1 VSFPPPSR
9 PLRQVRVVLSST
21 ALLSF
26 VPSWKASALALSELA
41 VSAFFVIGILAPVL
55 GQQAIWMVVGMFA
68 VSVLVRSIDIESWGL
83 FLPGGLAGRARSAFG
98 PNAGAFAAAAA
109 MSERILLAALAAA
122 IVGRYGADL
131 VISARSALD
140 FKRQITAD
148 DLSALISLLL
158 VGAVWLAARTGR
170 EFDTDARAR
179 CIWIGAG
186 ILGITI
192 AWGMVEAA
200 RNPSAVVSS
209 GRLPSALDVALALG
223 LAVPLLGGGDS
234 LIRSAHE
241 LPPPRIQA
249 LRRARLLMI
258 AVAAILVIAPAGIAR
273 LFFDGTQALWT
284 DTPLLGVSSILHGPS
299 WLTTLVRFAVSAATL
314 LILAPAVQ
322 AAVGDTTQQLRI
334 ASNEFMLPGW
344 IAQQHP
350 QFGTFSAAVNVAAGA
365 AALVLLPSS
374 ARVSWLAQAY
384 AVSLTVTLLIRIAAL
399 GKLRDKN
406 RRAGSYITPWNLH
419 VGHKVVPVGLW
430 LVALVALAGL
440 GSTLLFPDPA
450 AMITAAMILLV
461 GAAFLFGAQLSTGP
475 AALETTDAF
484 ELLPSSELVRG
495 QVEARPGNVLVPIR
509 NPHALAHVASALKAA
524 GDRDVVIMTVRVIGV
539 DADEDGANQT
549 APTAAERRLF
559 SSVIALAEQMEKPVR
574 LMIVPSH
581 NVSEAI
587 VTAAIRLKSSE
598 VYVGESATLSAA
610 DQAQMMGEAWEA
622 AEKTESLAIRLVIYH
637 NSGRTDAYHLGAHP
651 PALGPG
657 DLELIHRIWLDAVK
671 AIGPQVHHHDVVRAA
686 LTQME
691 KQLTDQ
697 QRDEALAAIRQAARP
712 ADELADAVRARDF
725 TRLRDIARNRHA
737 ADLAEM
743 LTKLAVEDQVVAFR
757 VLPRKDAAAV
767 FEYLPLD
774 EQETLLKSMGHE
786 DVAALLN
793 QMAPDDRTM
802 FLEELPAAATRQL
815 LSVLTPAQRS
825 VAMTLLGYPE
835 GSIGRLM
842 TPSYVAVREDWTVR
856 QVLDHIRAYGQDSE
870 TLDVIYVVDQQGLLV
885 DDIRLREL
893 LLTSPENYVHD
904 LMDHRFI
911 ALKATDDQQTAV
923 SAFKSYDRTALPVT
937 DTAGM
942 LIGIVTIDDVL
953 DVAEARATKEIQQIG
968 GSEALDEPY
977 MEIAFWRMIRKRG
990 SWLTALFLGEL
1001 LTATAMGAFEA
1012 EISKAVVL
1020 AMFIPLIISSGGNSG
1035 SQASTLVIRA
1045 LALGEVGLRDWWRV
1059 MRREILAGLALGT
1072 LLGGIGFMRISIW
1085 STFSNIYGEHW
1096 LLVALTVAFALVGIV
1111 LWGTLIGSLLPFI
1124 LRRLGFDPATSSAP
1138 FVATLVDVTGLVIY
1152 FTVALVILHGTLL

>member
-1 VSFPPPSR
+1 MSFPPSSR
-9 PLRQVRVVLSST
+9 PLRQIRVVLSST

-41 VSAFFVIGILAPVL
+41 VSAFFILGILTPVL
-55 GQQAIWMVVGMFA
+55 GRQAIWMVLGMFG
-68 VSVLVRSIDIESWGL
+68 VSVLVRLIDIESWGL
-83 FLPGGLAGRARSAFG
+83 FLPGGLAGRTRSAFG
-98 PNAGAFAAAAA
+98 PNLGAFAVAAAL
-109 MSERILLAALAAA
+109 SERILLAALAAA

-131 VISARSALD
+131 VISARTALD
-140 FKRQITAD
+140 FKRQIAAD
-148 DLSALISLLL
+148 DLSALISVLL

-170 EFDTDARAR
+170 ELDTDVRAR
-179 CIWIGAG
+179 CIWIATG
-186 ILGITI
+186 ILGVAIV
-192 AWGMVEAA
+192 WGIVEAA
-200 RNPSAVVSS
+200 RAVT
-209 GRLPSALDVALALG
+209 PTALAGSPPTLFEVALALG
-223 LAVPLLGGGDS
+223 LTVPVLGGGDS
-234 LIRSAHE
+234 LIRAAHE

-249 LRRARLLMI
+249 LRRTRLLMSL
-258 AVAAILVIAPAGIAR
+258 VAAILVVAPLWIGR
-273 LFFDGTQALWT
+273 FFFDATQALWL
-284 DTPLLGVSSILHGPS
+284 DTPLLGVSSILRGPY
-299 WLTTLVRFAVSAATL
+299 WLTTLMRFGVSAATL
-314 LILAPAVQ
+314 LMLAPAIQ
-322 AAVGDTTQQLRI
+322 SALADTTQQLRT
-334 ASNEFMLPGW
+334 ASNEFMLPAW
-344 IAQQHP
+344 IGQQHP
-350 QFGTFSAAVNVAAGA
+350 QFGTFSAAVNIAAGA
-365 AALVLLPSS
+365 TALVLLPTS
-374 ARVSWLAQAY
+374 ARVSWLARGY
-384 AVSLTVTLLIRIAAL
+384 AVSIAVTLLIRIAAL
-399 GKLRDKN
+399 SRLRN
-406 RRAGSYITPWNLH
+406 RNRAATYITPWNLR
-419 VGHKVVPVGLW
+419 VGRRVVPIGLW

-440 GSTLLFPDPA
+440 ASTLYFGSPPA
-450 AMITAAMILLV
+450 LITVAEILLV
-461 GAAFLFGAQLSTGP
+461 GAAFLFGAQLSAATT
-475 AALETTDAF
+475 ALETTDAF

-495 QVEARPGNVLVPIR
+495 QVDARPGNLLVTIR

-524 GDRDVVIMTVRVIGV
+524 ADRDVVIMTVRVIGV
-539 DADEDGANQT
+539 DADEDGASQT
-549 APTAAERRLF
+549 APTPAESRLF
-559 SSVIALAEQMEKPVR
+559 SSVVALAEQMEKPVR

-581 NVSEAI
+581 DVSEAI
-587 VTAAIRLKSSE
+587 VTTAIRLKSSE
-598 VYVGESATLSAA
+598 VYVGESASLSAA
-610 DQAQMMGEAWEA
+610 DQARLMGEAWEA
-622 AEKTESLAIRLVIYH
+622 AEKTESQAVRLVIYH

-651 PALGPG
+651 PALGPA

-671 AIGPQVHHHDVVRAA
+671 AVGPQVHHHDVVRAA

-737 ADLAEM
+737 ADLAEL

-774 EQETLLKSMGHE
+774 EQESLLKSMGHE

-815 LSVLTPAQRS
+815 LSLLTPAQRS

-835 GSIGRLM
+835 DSIGRLM
-842 TPSYVAVREDWTVR
+842 TPSYLAVREDWTVR

-893 LLTSPENYVHD
+893 LLTSPDNYVHD

-923 SAFKSYDRTALPVT
+923 SSFKSYDRTALPVT
-937 DTAGM
+937 DSAGM

-1059 MRREILAGLALGT
+1059 MRREILAGLALGA
-1072 LLGGIGFMRISIW
+1072 LLGAIGFMRISIW
-1085 STFSNIYGEHW
+1085 STFSNVYGEHW
-1096 LLVALTVAFALVGIV
+1096 LLVGLTVAFALVGIV

-1152 FTVALVILHGTLL
+1152 FSVALVILRGTLL

>member
-1 VSFPPPSR
+1 M
-9 PLRQVRVVLSST
+9 RVVLSPT

-26 VPSWKASALALSELA
+26 VPSWTAAALALSELS
-41 VSAFFVIGILAPVL
+41 VSAFFIIGILAPVL
-55 GQQAIWMVVGMFA
+55 GALSIWMVGGMFA
-68 VSVLVRSIDIESWGL
+68 VGVLVRSIDIESWGL
-83 FLPGGLAGRARSAFG
+83 FLPGGLAGRVRSAFG
-98 PNAGAFAAAAA
+98 PGPGAFATAAAL
-109 MSERILLAALAAA
+109 SERILLAALAAA

-131 VISARSALD
+131 VISARTALD
-140 FKRQITAD
+140 FRRQIAAD
-148 DLSALISLLL
+148 DLSALISILL
-158 VGAVWLAARTGR
+158 VGAVWIAARTGR
-170 EFDTDARAR
+170 ELDTGVRAR
-179 CIWIGAG
+179 CIWLAAAILGVAILWGATGGAG
-186 ILGITI
+186 AT
-192 AWGMVEAA
+192 AEAIE
-200 RNPSAVVSS
+200 PSRAFSIWSLV
-209 GRLPSALDVALALG
+209 LALG
-223 LAVPLLGGGDS
+223 LTLPVLGGGDA

-249 LRRARLLMI
+249 LRRTRLLMTVVAGALVLAPVWI
-258 AVAAILVIAPAGIAR
+258 AHR
-273 LFFDGTQALWT
+273 HFDSGQALWI
-284 DTPLLGVSSILHGPS
+284 DTPLLGVGSIGRGPFWFTS
-299 WLTTLVRFAVSAATL
+299 VVRFAVSTAAL
-314 LILAPAVQ
+314 LMLAPAIQ
-322 AAVGDTTQQLRI
+322 GALGDATQQLRA
-334 ASNEFMLPGW
+334 ASNQFMLPAW
-344 IAQQHP
+344 VALQHP
-350 QFGTFSAAVNVAAGA
+350 QFGTFSGAVNVAAGA
-365 AALVLLPSS
+365 TVAVLLPSA
-374 ARVSWLAQAY
+374 ARVPWLARAY
-384 AVSLTVTLLIRIAAL
+384 AASLAVTLLLRIAAL
-399 GKLRDKN
+399 SRLRKDT
-406 RRAGSYITPWNLH
+406 RQAGTYVTPWNLRF
-419 VGHKVVPVGLW
+419 GRRGVPLGLG
-430 LVALVALAGL
+430 LAAFVAFAGL
-440 GSTLLFPDPA
+440 ASSFVFRNPPTL
-450 AMITAAMILLV
+450 ITAGAILFV
-461 GAAFLFGAQLSTGP
+461 GAAFLFGAQSAESGP
-475 AALETTDAF
+475 ALETADAF
-484 ELLPSSELVRG
+484 ELLPSSELVG
-495 QVEARPGNVLVPIR
+495 GPVDARPGNVLVTIR

-539 DADEDGANQT
+539 DVDEDGARDT
-549 APTAAERRLF
+549 APTATERRLF
-559 SSVIALAEQMEKPVR
+559 TRVVALAEQKEKPVR
-574 LMIVPSH
+574 LMVVPSH
-581 NVSEAI
+581 DVSEAI
-587 VTAAIRLKSSE
+587 VATVIRLKSSE

-610 DQAQMMGEAWEA
+610 DQARLMGEAWEA
-622 AEKTESLAIRLVIYH
+622 AERTESLAVRLVIYH

-671 AIGPQVHHHDVVRAA
+671 AVGPHVHHHDVVRAA

-697 QRDEALAAIRQAARP
+697 QRDEALAAIRQSARP

-725 TRLRDIARNRHA
+725 PRLRDIARNRHA

-757 VLPRKDAAAV
+757 VLPRKDAATV

-774 EQETLLKSMGHE
+774 EQNELLKSMGHE

-815 LSVLTPAQRS
+815 LSLLTPSQRS

-835 GSIGRLM
+835 ASIGRLM

-856 QVLDHIRAYGQDSE
+856 QVLDHIRTYGQDSE
-870 TLDVIYVVDQQGLLV
+870 TLDVIYIVDQQGLLV

-893 LLTSPENYVHD
+893 LLTSPDNHVHD

-923 SAFKSYDRTALPVT
+923 AAFRSYDRTALPVT

-1001 LTATAMGAFEA
+1001 LTATAMSAFES

-1045 LALGEVGLRDWWRV
+1045 LALGEVSLRDWFRV

-1072 LLGGIGFMRISIW
+1072 LLGTIGFMRISIW

-1096 LLVALTVAFALVGIV
+1096 LLVAFTVAFALVGIV

-1124 LRRLGFDPATSSAP
+1124 LRRFGFDPATSSAP

-1152 FTVALVILHGTLL
+1152 FSVALVILRGTLL

>member
-1 VSFPPPSR
+1 VPFPPSSR

-26 VPSWKASALALSELA
+26 VPSWKASALALSELS
-41 VSAFFVIGILAPVL
+41 VSAFFIVGILAPVL
-55 GQQAIWMVVGMFA
+55 GWASIWMVIGMFGA
-68 VSVLVRSIDIESWGL
+68 GILVRSIDIESWGL
-83 FLPGGLAGRARSAFG
+83 FIPGGLAGRVRSAFG

-109 MSERILLAALAAA
+109 LSERILLAVLAAA

-131 VISARSALD
+131 TISARTALD
-140 FKRQITAD
+140 FKRQIAAD
-148 DLSALISLLL
+148 DLSALISILL
-158 VGAVWLAARTGR
+158 VGAVWLAARAGR
-170 EFDTDARAR
+170 DLDTDLRAR
-179 CIWIGAG
+179 CIWVATAIFGVAILWGSVVTVRGLAQAG
-186 ILGITI
+186 GR
-192 AWGMVEAA
+192 G
-200 RNPSAVVSS
+200 PS
-209 GRLPSALDVALALG
+209 PSLSDIALG
-223 LAVPLLGGGDS
+223 LGLALPLLGGGDA

-249 LRRARLLMI
+249 LRRTRLLMI
-258 AVAAILVIAPAGIAR
+258 LVAAVLVVAPAWIAR
-273 LFFDGTQALWT
+273 FHFDSHQTLWV
-284 DTPLLGVSSILHGPS
+284 DTPLLGVSSILWGPFWAS
-299 WLTTLVRFAVSAATL
+299 AVARFAISAAAL
-314 LILAPAVQ
+314 LMLAPAVQ
-322 AAVGDTTQQLRI
+322 AALGDATQQLRI
-334 ASNEFMLPGW
+334 ASNERMVPGW
-344 IAQQHP
+344 LGHQHP
-350 QFGTFSAAVNVAAGA
+350 QFGTFFGAVNVAAGA
-365 AALVLLPSS
+365 AVLILIPSS
-374 ARVSWLAQAY
+374 ARVPWLARAY
-384 AVSLTVTLLIRIAAL
+384 AVSLTITLLLRIAAL
-399 GKLRDKN
+399 GRL
-406 RRAGSYITPWNLH
+406 RRANRQAGTYVTPWNFQIGRRL
-419 VGHKVVPVGLW
+419 VPVGLW

-440 GSTLLFPDPA
+440 ASALFFRNPPTL
-450 AMITAAMILLV
+450 ITAGGILLV
-461 GAAFLFGAQLSTGP
+461 GAAFLFGAQSGESVTPLE
-475 AALETTDAF
+475 AADVF

-495 QVEARPGNVLVPIR
+495 QVDAKPGNVLVTIR

-524 GDRDVVIMTVRVIGV
+524 ADRDVVVMTVRVIGV
-539 DADEDGANQT
+539 DADEDGASET
-549 APTAAERRLF
+549 APTPVERRLF
-559 SSVIALAEQMEKPVR
+559 TRVIALAEQMEKPVR

-581 NVSEAI
+581 DVFEAI
-587 VTAAIRLKSSE
+587 VTTVIRLKSSE

-610 DQAQMMGEAWEA
+610 DQARLMGDAWEA
-622 AEKTESLAIRLVIYH
+622 AEKTESLAVRLVIYH

-671 AIGPQVHHHDVVRAA
+671 AVGPQVHHHDVVRAA

-691 KQLTDQ
+691 KQLTDE
-697 QRDEALAAIRQAARP
+697 QRDGALAAIRQAARP

-725 TRLRDIARNRHA
+725 PRLRDIARNRHA

-743 LTKLAVEDQVVAFR
+743 LTKLAVEDQVVTFR

-774 EQETLLKSMGHE
+774 SQDTLLKSMGHE

-815 LSVLTPAQRS
+815 LSLLTPAQRS
-825 VAMTLLGYPE
+825 VAMALLGYPE

-856 QVLDHIRAYGQDSE
+856 QVLDHIRSYGQDSE

-893 LLTSPENYVHD
+893 LLTSPENHVHD

-923 SAFKSYDRTALPVT
+923 SAFRSYDRTALPVT

-953 DVAEARATKEIQQIG
+953 DVAEATATKEIQRIG

-1045 LALGEVGLRDWWRV
+1045 LALGEVGLKDWWRV
-1059 MRREILAGLALGT
+1059 MRREIFAGLALGA
-1072 LLGGIGFMRISIW
+1072 LLGTIGFMRISIW

-1096 LLVALTVAFALVGIV
+1096 LLVGITVALALLGIV
-1111 LWGTLIGSLLPFI
+1111 MWGTLIGSLLPFI
-1124 LRRLGFDPATSSAP
+1124 LRRFGFDPATSSAP

-1152 FTVALVILHGTLL
+1152 FSVALVILRGTLL